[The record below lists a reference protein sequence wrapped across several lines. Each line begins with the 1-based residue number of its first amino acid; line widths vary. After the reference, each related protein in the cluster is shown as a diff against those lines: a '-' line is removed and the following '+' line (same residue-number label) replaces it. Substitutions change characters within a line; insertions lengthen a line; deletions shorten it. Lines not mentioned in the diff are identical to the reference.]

1 MFCNC
6 LLVLLV
12 SMKYE
17 RKRFALLIENSR
29 STSYEYRVSLVV
41 MENEK
46 NRQLVVKNNRIFV
59 ACFVKASPEI
69 VFCKYEIMHT

>member
-29 STSYEYRVSLVV
+29 RTIYEYGVSLVV
-41 MENEK
+41 MENGK

-59 ACFVKASPEI
+59 ACFV
-69 VFCKYEIMHT
+69 

>member
-12 SMKYE
+12 SMNYE

-29 STSYEYRVSLVV
+29 STIYEYGVSLVV

-59 ACFVKASPEI
+59 ACFV
-69 VFCKYEIMHT
+69 